1 MLHNNVKLFILC
13 TSHKQIFQNSTPDIN
28 ESSMSLS
35 EEEDDFLSA
44 DEGTSDGEHETTPVN
59 RLDDLLDLKRTDKI
73 EELDKVEKSDA
84 HPKAAEKT
92 NEADRR
98 VDTKEKPKLDIK
110 DISAYSEQ
118 DGQSRKSPVCDR
130 EKGSDGDDDEETLA
144 ERIRERNLKLARKFS
159 VEIAKNVK
167 ASAPI
172 AVRGTPSTDRND
184 EIELPSIAKTGLH
197 SSPPPAPPPTPA
209 LSSSLNPEEPNN
221 SGTQY
226 GWRLPAKSKPS
237 CSKQPD
243 TKSEQTRLA
252 LDRLSEQIS
261 QSEKTLFTK
270 VAEDLKK
277 VSIKSEDSNTQ
288 RPTSEAGAIPLISDL
303 GGTLGGW
310 SWGNATKLLAS
321 ASQVTSQVSSVLDS
335 VSQHIQSTGHADQKS
350 TTSSTLGEPS
360 QARPQTGDAQG
371 KVRGDKVSMSA
382 TEAVSNDAFVDLTLN
397 AMESLGKKAFGA
409 MTERDESGSLQI
421 KGLGRPWEHLLNL
434 KRAQDPK
441 EPSGFSSYRP
451 PSDDEGPAAASTSH
465 SSKEVAAGE
474 HSSSLKNRKKH
485 SSYEDDDKLD

>member
-1 MLHNNVKLFILC
+1 MNKYSRPF
-13 TSHKQIFQNSTPDIN
+13 SPDTI
-28 ESSMSLS
+28 ESNMSLS

-44 DEGTSDGEHETTPVN
+44 DEGASDGDHETTPVN
-59 RLDDLLDLKRTDKI
+59 RLDDVPDLK
-73 EELDKVEKSDA
+73 KSDKTGELEKVDKPET
-84 HPKAAEKT
+84 HSTAAEKN
-92 NEADRR
+92 NEAE
-98 VDTKEKPKLDIK
+98 VSVSAKEKPKLDK
-110 DISAYSEQ
+110 KNISARSDQ
-118 DGQSRKSPVCDR
+118 DDQSRKSSVDAE
-130 EKGSDGDDDEETLA
+130 EKGPEDDDEEILA

-159 VEIAKNVK
+159 AEIAKNVK

-209 LSSSLNPEEPNN
+209 LSSSLNSEEPNI

-237 CSKQPD
+237 CSNEPD
-243 TKSEQTRLA
+243 TKSEQTKLA

-261 QSEKTLFTK
+261 QSEKNLFTR

-277 VSIKSEDSNTQ
+277 VSIKSEDSNSQ
-288 RPTSEAGAIPLISDL
+288 QPASDAGAIPLISDL
-303 GGTLGGW
+303 GSTFGSW
-310 SWGNATKLLAS
+310 NWGNATKLLAS
-321 ASQVTSQVSSVLDS
+321 ASQVTSQVSSVLDT
-335 VSQHIQSTGHADQKS
+335 VSQHLQSTGQANQTS
-350 TTSSTLGEPS
+350 TSSSNVGEPC
-360 QARPQTGDAQG
+360 QARPQAGDVQG

-421 KGLGRPWEHLLNL
+421 KGLGRPWEHLLNM
-434 KRAQDPK
+434 KKAQDSR
-441 EPSGFSSYRP
+441 EPSSSSSYRP
-451 PSDDEGPAAASTSH
+451 PSDDEEPAAASTSYGSKKVA
-465 SSKEVAAGE
+465 SSG

-485 SSYEDDDKLD
+485 SSYADDDKLD